1 MRALFY
7 RLRAVSAP
15 FGSRYDGG
23 ENPVSGEEN
32 MFRPASRP
40 RGRFRAF
47 PGLAAGVLCAAFAA
61 LPLPTSAQSAES
73 FPSRP
78 VKIIVPYAPGG
89 ATDII
94 ARIVAARLTE
104 SLGQSVLVENRP
116 GASGNLALEAVAKA
130 PADGYTLLVGNVS
143 TNAINE
149 NTFASVLQI
158 KPSRDLVGIA
168 KLVEIPHIIA
178 ATADFPAN
186 SVADLIALAKKD
198 PGKINYASAGLG
210 SYPHLDMEKL
220 QKAAGIKLTHVPYK
234 GGAGQMIPAIISGEA
249 PVAFLNLSSALP
261 HVRSGR
267 MKALATT
274 APGRLAE
281 LPNVPTMAEQGF
293 PGIGTNAWQ
302 GMFAPAAAPKP
313 IIDRMYRA
321 VAAVLSDPE
330 MKERLSKQMLEV
342 TLSASPAQF
351 QQLVEQETR
360 AWGDFLREARIKIE

>member
-1 MRALFY
+1 MVQPARHRRTRSSAL
-7 RLRAVSAP
+7 
-15 FGSRYDGG
+15 
-23 ENPVSGEEN
+23 
-32 MFRPASRP
+32 
-40 RGRFRAF
+40 
-47 PGLAAGVLCAAFAA
+47 PGLAAGLLCAAFAA
-61 LPLPTSAQSAES
+61 VPPPSAAQSDS
-73 FPSRP
+73 FPGRP
-78 VKIIVPYAPGG
+78 IKFIVPYAPGG

-94 ARIVAARLTE
+94 ARILAAKLTE

-130 PADGYTLLVGNVS
+130 PADGYTLLIGNVS

-149 NTFASVLQI
+149 NTFANVLQI

-178 ATADFPAN
+178 AAANFPAN

-198 PGKINYASAGLG
+198 PGKVNYASAGLG
-210 SYPHLDMEKL
+210 SYPHLDMERL
-220 QKAAGIKLTHVPYK
+220 QRAAGIKLTHVPYK

-261 HVRSGR
+261 HVRSAR

-302 GMFAPAAAPKP
+302 GMFAPAATPKP
-313 IIDRMYRA
+313 VIDRLYQA
-321 VAAVLSDPE
+321 VAAVLSNPE
-330 MKERLSKQMLEV
+330 MKERLSKQMLDV
-342 TLSASPAQF
+342 MLSPSPAQF

-360 AWGDFLREARIKIE
+360 AWGEFLREAKIKIE